1 MGSMSDSKVLA
12 EAKRRIEEVETA
24 LLILDQGLSSAAVR
38 AWLLA
43 ELGKALED
51 YCLLVS
57 GQPQK
62 RTPNNFLN

>member
-1 MGSMSDSKVLA
+1 MSDSKVLA

-24 LLILDQGLSSAAVR
+24 LLMTLDQALSSAAVR

>member
-1 MGSMSDSKVLA
+1 MSDSKVLA

-24 LLILDQGLSSAAVR
+24 LLTLDQGRNCAAVR
-38 AWLLA
+38 AWLVA

-57 GQPQK
+57 GQAPK
-62 RTPNNFLN
+62 RTSNSFLN